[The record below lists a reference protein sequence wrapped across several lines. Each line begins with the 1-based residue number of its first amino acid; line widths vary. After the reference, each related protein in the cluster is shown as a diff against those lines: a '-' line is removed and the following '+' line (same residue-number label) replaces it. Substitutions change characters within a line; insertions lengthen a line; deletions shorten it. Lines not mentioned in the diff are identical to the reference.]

1 MKKKIIILI
10 ALGVILGSCS
20 NLKKDYQNIDSE
32 IKTYKEL
39 SKNYN
44 IDSRWWESYGDEQL
58 NNLIELGLKNNS
70 DLAKAAININKALYQ
85 AKIIGSDLVPEFSGS
100 LSSGASKNIESG
112 GSSNI
117 DHSGSFNI
125 SYEVDLWQRLRDMKD
140 AQEWEYKATIEDYE
154 KTKLTLI
161 NSIIDSYFSI
171 IYLENYIEINKNM
184 SKNYLD
190 IEKIVENKLRY
201 GTVGILDKKQAE
213 REVIRSNNTL
223 ISYEKDKKEQES
235 LLCNLL
241 NLKPDDELKIE
252 YRDILEVKNLRVNL
266 DVPLNIVANRP
277 DIKSYE
283 YRLKNA
289 FKDAVASEK
298 QLYPNITISSAL
310 SSSSDKFNT
319 TLKTPVALGSV
330 SINLPFLNWNEIKW
344 NIKIS
349 RAEYEEAKLN
359 FQQGIVTALNEIDYN
374 YFLYVKEQENYINLK
389 NINEYDNEIAI
400 NYERKYENGK
410 VELREWLLS
419 LNDEASSRLN
429 IINSKYQ
436 LIKIENTIY
445 QSIGGMIKKSVSYT
459 HLTLPTIL
467 RV

>member
-20 NLKKDYQNIDSE
+20 NLKKDYQKIDSE

-85 AKIIGSDLVPEFSGS
+85 AKIIGSDLVPEFSGN

-235 LLCNLL
+235 LLRNLL

-252 YRDILEVKNLRVNL
+252 YRDILEVKNLGVNL

-310 SSSSDKFNT
+310 SSSSDKFNN

-445 QSIGGMIKKSVSYT
+445 QSIGGMIKK
-459 HLTLPTIL
+459 
-467 RV
+467 

>member
-1 MKKKIIILI
+1 MCIR
-10 ALGVILGSCS
+10 
-20 NLKKDYQNIDSE
+20 D
-32 IKTYKEL
+32 
-39 SKNYN
+39 
-44 IDSRWWESYGDEQL
+44 R
-58 NNLIELGLKNNS
+58 
-70 DLAKAAININKALYQ
+70 YQ
-85 AKIIGSDLVPEFSGS
+85 AKIIGSDLVPEFSGN
-100 LSSGASKNIESG
+100 LSSSASKNIESG
-112 GSSNI
+112 GNSNI

-125 SYEVDLWQRLRDMKD
+125 SYEVGLWQRLRDMKD

-235 LLCNLL
+235 LLRNLL

-289 FKDAVASEK
+289 FKDAVVSEK

-310 SSSSDKFNT
+310 SSSSDKFNN

-445 QSIGGMIKKSVSYT
+445 QSIGGMIKK
-459 HLTLPTIL
+459 
-467 RV
+467 

>member
-20 NLKKDYQNIDSE
+20 NLKKDYQKIDSE

-44 IDSRWWESYGDEQL
+44 IDSKWWESYGDEQL

-85 AKIIGSDLVPEFSGS
+85 AKIIGSDLVPEFSGN
-100 LSSGASKNIESG
+100 LGSSASKNIESG
-112 GSSNI
+112 GNSNI

-171 IYLENYIEINKNM
+171 IYLENYIEINKSM
-184 SKNYLD
+184 SKNYSD
-190 IEKIVENKLRY
+190 IEKIVDNKLRY
-201 GTVGILDKKQAE
+201 GTVDILDKKQAE

-235 LLCNLL
+235 LLRNLL

-252 YRDILEVKNLRVNL
+252 YKDILKVKNLGVNL
-266 DVPLNIVANRP
+266 DVPLNVVASRP
-277 DIKSYE
+277 DIKAYE

-310 SSSSDKFNT
+310 SSSSDKFNNI
-319 TLKTPVALGSV
+319 LKTPVALGSV

-374 YFLYVKEQENYINLK
+374 YFLYVKEQENYVNLK

-419 LNDEASSRLN
+419 LNDEALSRLN

-436 LIKIENTIY
+436 MIKIENTIY
-445 QSIGGMIKKSVSYT
+445 QSIGGMVKK
-459 HLTLPTIL
+459 
-467 RV
+467 

>member
-20 NLKKDYQNIDSE
+20 NLKKDYQKIDSK

-190 IEKIVENKLRY
+190 IEKIVDNKLRY
-201 GTVGILDKKQAE
+201 GIADILDKKQAE

-235 LLCNLL
+235 LLRKLL

-252 YRDILEVKNLRVNL
+252 YRDILEVKNLGVNL

-277 DIKSYE
+277 DIKAYE

-389 NINEYDNEIAI
+389 NINEYDNEITI

-445 QSIGGMIKKSVSYT
+445 QSIGGMIKK
-459 HLTLPTIL
+459 
-467 RV
+467 

>member
-85 AKIIGSDLVPEFSGS
+85 AKIIGSDLVPEFSGN

-201 GTVGILDKKQAE
+201 GTVDILDKKQAE

-235 LLCNLL
+235 LLRNLL

-252 YRDILEVKNLRVNL
+252 YRDILKVKNLGVNL
-266 DVPLNIVANRP
+266 DVPLNIVASRP
-277 DIKSYE
+277 DIKAYE

-310 SSSSDKFNT
+310 SSSSDKFNN

-445 QSIGGMIKKSVSYT
+445 QSIGGMIKK
-459 HLTLPTIL
+459 
-467 RV
+467 

>member
-1 MKKKIIILI
+1 MKKKIIVLI

-44 IDSRWWESYGDEQL
+44 IDSKWWESYGDEQL

-85 AKIIGSDLVPEFSGS
+85 AKIIGSDLVPEFSGN
-100 LSSGASKNIESG
+100 LGSSASKNIESG

-171 IYLENYIEINKNM
+171 IYLENYIEINKSM

-201 GTVGILDKKQAE
+201 GTVDILDKKQAE

-235 LLCNLL
+235 LLRNLL

-252 YRDILEVKNLRVNL
+252 YRDILKVKNLGVNL
-266 DVPLNIVANRP
+266 DVPLNIVASRP
-277 DIKSYE
+277 DIKAYE

-310 SSSSDKFNT
+310 SSSSDKFNNS
-319 TLKTPVALGSV
+319 LKTPVALGSI
-330 SINLPFLNWNEIKW
+330 SINLLFLNWNEIKW

-349 RAEYEEAKLN
+349 RAEYEEAKIS
-359 FQQGIVTALNEIDYN
+359 FQQGLVTALNEIDYN
-374 YFLYVKEQENYINLK
+374 YFLYIKEQENYINLK
-389 NINEYDNEIAI
+389 NINKYDNEIAI

-410 VELREWLLS
+410 VELRDWLLS

-445 QSIGGMIKKSVSYT
+445 QSIGGMIKK
-459 HLTLPTIL
+459 
-467 RV
+467 

>member
-85 AKIIGSDLVPEFSGS
+85 AKIIGSDLVPEFSGN

-125 SYEVDLWQRLRDMKD
+125 SYEVDFWQRLRDMKD

-235 LLCNLL
+235 LLRNLL

-289 FKDAVASEK
+289 FKDAVVSEK

-310 SSSSDKFNT
+310 SSSSDKFNN

-410 VELREWLLS
+410 VELRDWLLS

-445 QSIGGMIKKSVSYT
+445 QSIGGMIKK
-459 HLTLPTIL
+459 
-467 RV
+467 

>member
-20 NLKKDYQNIDSE
+20 NLKKDYQKIDSE
-32 IKTYKEL
+32 IETYKEL
-39 SKNYN
+39 SKNYYN

-85 AKIIGSDLVPEFSGS
+85 AKIIGSDLVPEFSGN
-100 LSSGASKNIESG
+100 LGSSASKNIESG
-112 GSSNI
+112 GNSNI

-201 GTVGILDKKQAE
+201 GTVDILDKKQAE

-235 LLCNLL
+235 LLRNLL

-252 YRDILEVKNLRVNL
+252 YRDILKVKNLGVNL
-266 DVPLNIVANRP
+266 DVPLNIVASRP
-277 DIKSYE
+277 DIKAYE

-310 SSSSDKFNT
+310 SSSSDKFNN

-429 IINSKYQ
+429 IINFKYQ

-445 QSIGGMIKKSVSYT
+445 QSIGGMIKK
-459 HLTLPTIL
+459 
-467 RV
+467 

>member
-10 ALGVILGSCS
+10 ALGIILGSCS
-20 NLKKDYQNIDSE
+20 NLKKDYQKMDSE
-32 IKTYKEL
+32 IETYKEL
-39 SKNYN
+39 SKNYD
-44 IDSRWWESYGDEQL
+44 IDSKWWESYGDEQL
-58 NNLIELGLKNNS
+58 NNLIELGLENNN

-85 AKIIGSDLVPEFSGS
+85 AKIIGSDLVPEFNGN

-125 SYEVDLWQRLRDMKD
+125 SYEIDLWQRLRDMKD
-140 AQEWEYKATIEDYE
+140 AREWEYKATIEDYE

-171 IYLENYIEINKNM
+171 IYLENYIEINKSM

-201 GTVGILDKKQAE
+201 GTADILDKKQAE

-235 LLCNLL
+235 LLRNLL

-252 YRDILEVKNLRVNL
+252 YRDILEVKNLGVNL

-277 DIKSYE
+277 DIKAYE

-310 SSSSDKFNT
+310 SSSSDKFNN

-374 YFLYVKEQENYINLK
+374 YFLYVKEQENYVNLK
-389 NINEYDNEIAI
+389 KINEYDNEIAI

-419 LNDEASSRLN
+419 LNDEALSRLN

-436 LIKIENTIY
+436 MIKIENTIY
-445 QSIGGMIKKSVSYT
+445 QSIGGMIKK
-459 HLTLPTIL
+459 
-467 RV
+467 

>member
-20 NLKKDYQNIDSE
+20 NLKKDYQKIDSE
-32 IKTYKEL
+32 IETYKEL
-39 SKNYN
+39 SKNYYN

-85 AKIIGSDLVPEFSGS
+85 AKIIGSDLVPEFSGN
-100 LSSGASKNIESG
+100 LGSSASKNIESG
-112 GSSNI
+112 GNSNI

-201 GTVGILDKKQAE
+201 GTVDILDKKQAE

-235 LLCNLL
+235 LLRNLL

-252 YRDILEVKNLRVNL
+252 YRDILKVKNLGVNL
-266 DVPLNIVANRP
+266 DVPLNIVASRP
-277 DIKSYE
+277 DIKAYE

-310 SSSSDKFNT
+310 SSSSDKFNN

-445 QSIGGMIKKSVSYT
+445 QSIGGMIKK
-459 HLTLPTIL
+459 
-467 RV
+467 

>member
-20 NLKKDYQNIDSE
+20 NLKKDYQKIDSE

-44 IDSRWWESYGDEQL
+44 IDNRWWESYGDEQL

-85 AKIIGSDLVPEFSGS
+85 AKIIGSDLVPEFSGN
-100 LSSGASKNIESG
+100 LGSSASKNIESG
-112 GSSNI
+112 GNSNI

-201 GTVGILDKKQAE
+201 GTVDILDKKQAE

-235 LLCNLL
+235 LLRNLL

-252 YRDILEVKNLRVNL
+252 YRDILKVKNLGVNL
-266 DVPLNIVANRP
+266 DVPLNIVASRP
-277 DIKSYE
+277 DIKAYE

-310 SSSSDKFNT
+310 SSSSDKFNN

-344 NIKIS
+344 NIKIN
-349 RAEYEEAKLN
+349 RAEYEEVKLN

-445 QSIGGMIKKSVSYT
+445 QSIGGMIKK
-459 HLTLPTIL
+459 
-467 RV
+467 

>member
-20 NLKKDYQNIDSE
+20 NLKKDYQKIDSE

-44 IDSRWWESYGDEQL
+44 IDNRWWESYGDEQL

-85 AKIIGSDLVPEFSGS
+85 AKIIGSDLVPEFSGN
-100 LSSGASKNIESG
+100 LGSSASKNIESG
-112 GSSNI
+112 GNSNI

-190 IEKIVENKLRY
+190 IEKIVDNKLRY
-201 GTVGILDKKQAE
+201 GIADILDKKQAE

-235 LLCNLL
+235 LLRNLL

-252 YRDILEVKNLRVNL
+252 YRDILKVKNLGVNL
-266 DVPLNIVANRP
+266 DVPLNIVASRP
-277 DIKSYE
+277 DIKAYE

-310 SSSSDKFNT
+310 SSSSDKFNN

-344 NIKIS
+344 NIKIN

-445 QSIGGMIKKSVSYT
+445 QSIGGMIKK
-459 HLTLPTIL
+459 
-467 RV
+467 

>member
-20 NLKKDYQNIDSE
+20 NLKKDYQKIDSE

-44 IDSRWWESYGDEQL
+44 IDSKWWESYGDEQL

-85 AKIIGSDLVPEFSGS
+85 AKIIGSDLVPEFSGN
-100 LSSGASKNIESG
+100 LGSSASKNIESG
-112 GSSNI
+112 GNSNI

-235 LLCNLL
+235 LLRNLL
-241 NLKPDDELKIE
+241 NLKPDNELKIE

-310 SSSSDKFNT
+310 SSSSDKFNN

-445 QSIGGMIKKSVSYT
+445 QSIGGMIKK
-459 HLTLPTIL
+459 
-467 RV
+467 

>member
-1 MKKKIIILI
+1 MKKKIIVLI

-20 NLKKDYQNIDSE
+20 NLKKDYQKIDSE
-32 IKTYKEL
+32 IETYKEL
-39 SKNYN
+39 SKNYD
-44 IDSRWWESYGDEQL
+44 IDSKWWESYGDEQL

-85 AKIIGSDLVPEFSGS
+85 AKIIGSDLVPEFSGN
-100 LSSGASKNIESG
+100 LGSSASKNIESG

-190 IEKIVENKLRY
+190 IEKIVDNKLRY
-201 GTVGILDKKQAE
+201 GTVDILDKKQAE

-235 LLCNLL
+235 LLRNLL

-252 YRDILEVKNLRVNL
+252 YRDILKVKNLGVNL
-266 DVPLNIVANRP
+266 DVPLNIVASRP
-277 DIKSYE
+277 DIKAYE

-310 SSSSDKFNT
+310 SSSSDKFNN
-319 TLKTPVALGSV
+319 TLKTPVALGSI

-389 NINEYDNEIAI
+389 NINQYDNEIAI

-445 QSIGGMIKKSVSYT
+445 QSIGGMIK
-459 HLTLPTIL
+459 
-467 RV
+467 

>member
-20 NLKKDYQNIDSE
+20 NLKKDYQKIDSE

-85 AKIIGSDLVPEFSGS
+85 AKIIGSDLVPEFSGN
-100 LSSGASKNIESG
+100 LSSSASKNIESG
-112 GSSNI
+112 GNSNI

-190 IEKIVENKLRY
+190 IEKIVDNKLRY
-201 GTVGILDKKQAE
+201 GTVDILDKKQAE

-235 LLCNLL
+235 LLRNLL

-252 YRDILEVKNLRVNL
+252 YRDILKVKNLGVNL
-266 DVPLNIVANRP
+266 DVPLNIVASRP
-277 DIKSYE
+277 DIKAYE
-283 YRLKNA
+283 YRLKNT

-310 SSSSDKFNT
+310 SSSSDKFSN

-436 LIKIENTIY
+436 LIKIENIIY
-445 QSIGGMIKKSVSYT
+445 QSIGGMIK
-459 HLTLPTIL
+459 
-467 RV
+467 

>member
-20 NLKKDYQNIDSE
+20 NLKKDYQKIDSE

-85 AKIIGSDLVPEFSGS
+85 AKIIGSDLVPEFSGN
-100 LSSGASKNIESG
+100 LGSSASKNIESG
-112 GSSNI
+112 GNSNI

-184 SKNYLD
+184 SKNYSD
-190 IEKIVENKLRY
+190 IEKIVDNKLRY
-201 GTVGILDKKQAE
+201 GTVDILDKKQAE

-235 LLCNLL
+235 LLRNLL
-241 NLKPDDELKIE
+241 NFKPDDELKIE
-252 YRDILEVKNLRVNL
+252 YRDILKVKNLGVNL
-266 DVPLNIVANRP
+266 DVPLNIVASRP
-277 DIKSYE
+277 DIKAYE

-310 SSSSDKFNT
+310 SSSSYKFNN

-330 SINLPFLNWNEIKW
+330 SINLPFFNWNEIKW

-445 QSIGGMIKKSVSYT
+445 QSIGGMIKK
-459 HLTLPTIL
+459 
-467 RV
+467 

>member
-20 NLKKDYQNIDSE
+20 NLKKDYQKIDSE

-85 AKIIGSDLVPEFSGS
+85 AKIIGSDLVPEFSGN

-125 SYEVDLWQRLRDMKD
+125 SYEVDFWQRLRDMKD

-235 LLCNLL
+235 LLRNLL
-241 NLKPDDELKIE
+241 NLKPDNELKIE
-252 YRDILEVKNLRVNL
+252 YRDILEVKNLGVNL

-310 SSSSDKFNT
+310 SSSSDKFNN

-445 QSIGGMIKKSVSYT
+445 QSIGGMIKK
-459 HLTLPTIL
+459 
-467 RV
+467 

>member
-20 NLKKDYQNIDSE
+20 NLKKDYQKIDSE

-44 IDSRWWESYGDEQL
+44 IDSKWWESYGDEQL

-85 AKIIGSDLVPEFSGS
+85 AKIIGSDLVPEFSVNLGS
-100 LSSGASKNIESG
+100 SASKNIESG
-112 GSSNI
+112 GNSNI

-201 GTVGILDKKQAE
+201 GTVDILDKKQAE

-235 LLCNLL
+235 LLRNLL

-252 YRDILEVKNLRVNL
+252 YRDILKVKNLGVNL
-266 DVPLNIVANRP
+266 DVPLNVVASRP
-277 DIKSYE
+277 DIKAYE

-310 SSSSDKFNT
+310 SSSSDKFNN

-344 NIKIS
+344 NIKIN

-445 QSIGGMIKKSVSYT
+445 QSIGGMIKK
-459 HLTLPTIL
+459 
-467 RV
+467 

>member
-10 ALGVILGSCS
+10 ALGIILGSCS
-20 NLKKDYQNIDSE
+20 NLKKDYQKMDSE
-32 IKTYKEL
+32 IETYKEL
-39 SKNYN
+39 SKNYD
-44 IDSRWWESYGDEQL
+44 IDSKWWESYGDEQL
-58 NNLIELGLKNNS
+58 NNLIELGLENNN

-85 AKIIGSDLVPEFSGS
+85 AKIIGSDLVPEFNGN

-125 SYEVDLWQRLRDMKD
+125 SYEIDLWQRLRDMKD

-171 IYLENYIEINKNM
+171 IYLENYIEINKSM

-201 GTVGILDKKQAE
+201 GTADILDKKQAE

-235 LLCNLL
+235 LLRNLL

-252 YRDILEVKNLRVNL
+252 YRDILEVKNLGVNL

-277 DIKSYE
+277 DIKTYE

-310 SSSSDKFNT
+310 SSSSDKFNN

-374 YFLYVKEQENYINLK
+374 YFLYVKEQENYVNLK
-389 NINEYDNEIAI
+389 KINEYDNEIAI

-419 LNDEASSRLN
+419 LNDEALSRLN

-436 LIKIENTIY
+436 MIKIENTIY
-445 QSIGGMIKKSVSYT
+445 QSIGGMIKK
-459 HLTLPTIL
+459 
-467 RV
+467 

>member
-85 AKIIGSDLVPEFSGS
+85 AKIIGSDLVPEFSGN

-235 LLCNLL
+235 LLRNLL
-241 NLKPDDELKIE
+241 NLKPDNELKIE

-310 SSSSDKFNT
+310 SSSSNKFNN

-344 NIKIS
+344 NIKIN

-359 FQQGIVTALNEIDYN
+359 FQQRIVTALNEIDYN

-410 VELREWLLS
+410 VELRDWLLS

-445 QSIGGMIKKSVSYT
+445 QSIGGMIKK
-459 HLTLPTIL
+459 
-467 RV
+467 

>member
-85 AKIIGSDLVPEFSGS
+85 AKIIGSDLVPEFSGN
-100 LSSGASKNIESG
+100 LGSSASKNIESG
-112 GSSNI
+112 GNSNI

-201 GTVGILDKKQAE
+201 GTVDILDKKQAE

-235 LLCNLL
+235 LLRNLL

-252 YRDILEVKNLRVNL
+252 YRDILKVKNLGVNL
-266 DVPLNIVANRP
+266 DVPLNIVASRP
-277 DIKSYE
+277 DIKAYE
-283 YRLKNA
+283 YRLKNT

-310 SSSSDKFNT
+310 SSSSGKFNN

-410 VELREWLLS
+410 VELRDWLLS

-445 QSIGGMIKKSVSYT
+445 QSIGGMIKK
-459 HLTLPTIL
+459 
-467 RV
+467 

>member
-85 AKIIGSDLVPEFSGS
+85 AKIIGSDLVPEFSGN

-125 SYEVDLWQRLRDMKD
+125 SYEVDFWQRLRDMKD

-289 FKDAVASEK
+289 FKDAVVSEK

-310 SSSSDKFNT
+310 SSSSDKFNN

-410 VELREWLLS
+410 VELRDWLLS

-445 QSIGGMIKKSVSYT
+445 QNIGGMIKK
-459 HLTLPTIL
+459 
-467 RV
+467 

>member
-10 ALGVILGSCS
+10 ALGIILGSCS
-20 NLKKDYQNIDSE
+20 NLKKDYQKMDSE
-32 IKTYKEL
+32 IETYKEL
-39 SKNYN
+39 SKNYD
-44 IDSRWWESYGDEQL
+44 IDSKWWESYGDEQL
-58 NNLIELGLKNNS
+58 NNLIELGLENNN

-85 AKIIGSDLVPEFSGS
+85 AKIIGSDLVPEFNGN

-125 SYEVDLWQRLRDMKD
+125 SYEIDLWQRLRDMKD
-140 AQEWEYKATIEDYE
+140 AREWEYKATIEDYE

-171 IYLENYIEINKNM
+171 IYLENYIEINKSM

-201 GTVGILDKKQAE
+201 GTADILDKKQAE

-235 LLCNLL
+235 LLRNLL

-252 YRDILEVKNLRVNL
+252 YRDILEVKNLGVNL

-277 DIKSYE
+277 DIKAYE

-310 SSSSDKFNT
+310 SSSSDKFNN

-419 LNDEASSRLN
+419 LNDEALSRLN

-436 LIKIENTIY
+436 MIKIENTIY
-445 QSIGGMIKKSVSYT
+445 QSIGGMVKK
-459 HLTLPTIL
+459 
-467 RV
+467 

>member
-85 AKIIGSDLVPEFSGS
+85 AKIIGSDLVPEFSGN

-201 GTVGILDKKQAE
+201 GTVDILDKKQAE

-235 LLCNLL
+235 LLRNLL

-252 YRDILEVKNLRVNL
+252 YRDILKVKNLGVNL
-266 DVPLNIVANRP
+266 DVPLNIVASRP
-277 DIKSYE
+277 DIKAYE

-310 SSSSDKFNT
+310 SSSSDKFNN

-436 LIKIENTIY
+436 LIKIGNIIY
-445 QSIGGMIKKSVSYT
+445 QSIGGMIK
-459 HLTLPTIL
+459 
-467 RV
+467 

>member
-20 NLKKDYQNIDSE
+20 NLKKDYEKIDKE
-32 IKTYKEL
+32 IEAYKEL
-39 SKNYN
+39 SKNYT
-44 IDSRWWESYGDEQL
+44 IDGRWWESYGDLQL
-58 NNLIELGLKNNS
+58 NNLIELGLKNNR

-85 AKIIGSDLVPEFSGS
+85 AKIIGSDLVPEFSGN
-100 LSSGASKNIESG
+100 LNSSASKNIKSG
-112 GSSNI
+112 NSSSIN
-117 DHSGSFNI
+117 HSGSFNI

-140 AQEWEYKATIEDYE
+140 AQEWEYRATVEDYE

-184 SKNYLD
+184 CKNYLEID
-190 IEKIVENKLRY
+190 KIVNNKLRY
-201 GTVGILDKKQAE
+201 GTVDILDKKQAE

-223 ISYEKDKKEQES
+223 ISYEKEKKEQES
-235 LLCNLL
+235 LLRNLL

-252 YRDILEVKNLRVNL
+252 YRDILEVKNLGVNL
-266 DVPLNIVANRP
+266 DVPLNIVASRP
-277 DIKSYE
+277 DIKAYE

-310 SSSSDKFNT
+310 SSSSDKFNNS
-319 TLKTPVALGSV
+319 LKTPVALGSI

-349 RAEYEEAKLN
+349 RAEYEEAKIS
-359 FQQGIVTALNEIDYN
+359 FQQGLVTALNEIDYN
-374 YFLYVKEQENYINLK
+374 YFLYIKEQENYINLK
-389 NINEYDNEIAI
+389 NINKYDNEIAI

-410 VELREWLLS
+410 VELRDWLLS
-419 LNDEASSRLN
+419 LNDESSSRLN

-445 QSIGGMIKKSVSYT
+445 QSIGGMVKK
-459 HLTLPTIL
+459 
-467 RV
+467 

>member
-85 AKIIGSDLVPEFSGS
+85 AKIIGSDLVPEFSGN

-235 LLCNLL
+235 LLRNLL
-241 NLKPDDELKIE
+241 NLKPDNELKIE

-298 QLYPNITISSAL
+298 QLYPDITISSAL
-310 SSSSDKFNT
+310 SSSSDKFNN

-445 QSIGGMIKKSVSYT
+445 QSIGGMIKK
-459 HLTLPTIL
+459 
-467 RV
+467 

>member
-20 NLKKDYQNIDSE
+20 NLKKDYQKIDSK

-213 REVIRSNNTL
+213 REGIRSNNTL

-235 LLCNLL
+235 LLRNLL

-252 YRDILEVKNLRVNL
+252 YRDILEVKNLGVNL

-277 DIKSYE
+277 DIKAYE

-445 QSIGGMIKKSVSYT
+445 QSIGGMIKK
-459 HLTLPTIL
+459 
-467 RV
+467 

>member
-85 AKIIGSDLVPEFSGS
+85 AKIIGSDLVPEFSGN

-213 REVIRSNNTL
+213 REGIRSNNTL

-235 LLCNLL
+235 LLRNLL
-241 NLKPDDELKIE
+241 NLKPDNELKIE

-310 SSSSDKFNT
+310 SSSSDKFNN

-410 VELREWLLS
+410 VELRDWLLS

-445 QSIGGMIKKSVSYT
+445 QSIGGMIKK
-459 HLTLPTIL
+459 
-467 RV
+467 

>member
-85 AKIIGSDLVPEFSGS
+85 AKIIGSDLVPEFSGN

-213 REVIRSNNTL
+213 REGIRSNNTL

-235 LLCNLL
+235 LLRNLL
-241 NLKPDDELKIE
+241 NLKPDNELKIE

-277 DIKSYE
+277 DIKAYE

-310 SSSSDKFNT
+310 SSSSDKFNN

-410 VELREWLLS
+410 VELRDWLLS

-445 QSIGGMIKKSVSYT
+445 QSIGGMIKK
-459 HLTLPTIL
+459 
-467 RV
+467 

>member
-20 NLKKDYQNIDSE
+20 NLKKDYQKIDSE

-190 IEKIVENKLRY
+190 IEKIVDNKLRY
-201 GTVGILDKKQAE
+201 GIADILDKKQAE

-235 LLCNLL
+235 LLRNLL

-252 YRDILEVKNLRVNL
+252 YRDILEVKNLGVNL
-266 DVPLNIVANRP
+266 DVPLNIVASRP
-277 DIKSYE
+277 DIKAYE

-445 QSIGGMIKKSVSYT
+445 QSIGGMIKK
-459 HLTLPTIL
+459 
-467 RV
+467 

>member
-20 NLKKDYQNIDSE
+20 NLKKDYQKIDSE
-32 IKTYKEL
+32 IETYKEL
-39 SKNYN
+39 SKNYYN

-85 AKIIGSDLVPEFSGS
+85 AKIIGSDLVPEFSGN
-100 LSSGASKNIESG
+100 LGSSASKNIESG
-112 GSSNI
+112 GNSNI

-184 SKNYLD
+184 SKNYSD

-201 GTVGILDKKQAE
+201 GTVDILDKKQAE

-235 LLCNLL
+235 LLRNLL

-252 YRDILEVKNLRVNL
+252 YRDILKVKNLGVNL
-266 DVPLNIVANRP
+266 DVPLNIVASRP
-277 DIKSYE
+277 DIKAYE

-310 SSSSDKFNT
+310 SSSSDKFNN

-344 NIKIS
+344 NIKIN

-445 QSIGGMIKKSVSYT
+445 QSIGGMIKK
-459 HLTLPTIL
+459 
-467 RV
+467 

>member
-85 AKIIGSDLVPEFSGS
+85 AKIIGSDLVPEFSGN

-235 LLCNLL
+235 LLRNLL
-241 NLKPDDELKIE
+241 NLKPDNELKIE

-310 SSSSDKFNT
+310 SSSSDKFNN

-445 QSIGGMIKKSVSYT
+445 QSIGGMIKK
-459 HLTLPTIL
+459 
-467 RV
+467 

>member
-85 AKIIGSDLVPEFSGS
+85 AKIIGSDLVPEFSGN

-184 SKNYLD
+184 SKNYSD

-201 GTVGILDKKQAE
+201 GTVDILDKKQAE

-235 LLCNLL
+235 LLHNLL

-252 YRDILEVKNLRVNL
+252 YRDILKVKNLGVNL
-266 DVPLNIVANRP
+266 DVPLNIVASRP
-277 DIKSYE
+277 DIKAYE

-310 SSSSDKFNT
+310 SSSSDKFNN

-344 NIKIS
+344 NIKIN

-445 QSIGGMIKKSVSYT
+445 QSIGGMIKK
-459 HLTLPTIL
+459 
-467 RV
+467 

>member
-85 AKIIGSDLVPEFSGS
+85 AKIIGSDLVPEFSGN

-235 LLCNLL
+235 FLRNLL
-241 NLKPDDELKIE
+241 NLKPDNELKIE

-298 QLYPNITISSAL
+298 QLYPDITISSAL
-310 SSSSDKFNT
+310 SSSSDKFNN

-445 QSIGGMIKKSVSYT
+445 QSIGGMIKK
-459 HLTLPTIL
+459 
-467 RV
+467 

>member
-10 ALGVILGSCS
+10 ALGVILGSCN
-20 NLKKDYQNIDSE
+20 NLKKDYQKIDSE

-44 IDSRWWESYGDEQL
+44 IDNRWWESYGDEQL

-85 AKIIGSDLVPEFSGS
+85 AKIIGSDLVPEFSGN
-100 LSSGASKNIESG
+100 LGSSASKNIESG
-112 GSSNI
+112 GNSNI

-184 SKNYLD
+184 SKNYSD

-201 GTVGILDKKQAE
+201 GTVDILDKKQAE

-235 LLCNLL
+235 LLRNLL

-252 YRDILEVKNLRVNL
+252 YRDILKVKNLGVNL
-266 DVPLNIVANRP
+266 DVPLNIVASRP
-277 DIKSYE
+277 DIKAYE

-310 SSSSDKFNT
+310 SSSSDKFNN

-344 NIKIS
+344 NIKIN

-445 QSIGGMIKKSVSYT
+445 QSIGGMIKK
-459 HLTLPTIL
+459 
-467 RV
+467 

>member
-20 NLKKDYQNIDSE
+20 NLKKDYQKIDSE

-85 AKIIGSDLVPEFSGS
+85 AKIIGSDLVPEFSGN

-235 LLCNLL
+235 LLRNLL
-241 NLKPDDELKIE
+241 NLKPDNELKIE
-252 YRDILEVKNLRVNL
+252 YRDILEVKNLGVNL
-266 DVPLNIVANRP
+266 DVPLNIVASRP
-277 DIKSYE
+277 DIKAYE

-310 SSSSDKFNT
+310 SSSSDKFNN

-445 QSIGGMIKKSVSYT
+445 QSIGGMIKK
-459 HLTLPTIL
+459 
-467 RV
+467 

>member
-85 AKIIGSDLVPEFSGS
+85 AKIIGSDLVPEFSGN

-235 LLCNLL
+235 LLRNLL

-310 SSSSDKFNT
+310 SSSSDKFNK

-410 VELREWLLS
+410 VELRDWLLS

-445 QSIGGMIKKSVSYT
+445 QSIGGMIKK
-459 HLTLPTIL
+459 
-467 RV
+467 

>member
-85 AKIIGSDLVPEFSGS
+85 AKIIGSDLVPEFSGN

-201 GTVGILDKKQAE
+201 GTVDILDKKQAE

-235 LLCNLL
+235 LLRNLL

-252 YRDILEVKNLRVNL
+252 YRDILKVKNLGVNL
-266 DVPLNIVANRP
+266 DVPLNIVASRP
-277 DIKSYE
+277 DIKAYE

-310 SSSSDKFNT
+310 SSSSDKFNN

-436 LIKIENTIY
+436 LIKIENIIY
-445 QSIGGMIKKSVSYT
+445 QSIGGMIK
-459 HLTLPTIL
+459 
-467 RV
+467 

>member
-20 NLKKDYQNIDSE
+20 NLKKDYQKIDSE

-44 IDSRWWESYGDEQL
+44 IDSKWWESYGDEQL
-58 NNLIELGLKNNS
+58 NNLIELGLKNNR

-85 AKIIGSDLVPEFSGS
+85 AKIIGSDLVPEFSGN
-100 LSSGASKNIESG
+100 LNSSASKNIESG
-112 GSSNI
+112 NSSSIN
-117 DHSGSFNI
+117 HSGSFNI

-184 SKNYLD
+184 SKNYSD

-201 GTVGILDKKQAE
+201 GTVDILDKKQAE

-235 LLCNLL
+235 LLRNLL

-252 YRDILEVKNLRVNL
+252 YRDILKVKNLGVNL

-310 SSSSDKFNT
+310 SSSSDKLNNS
-319 TLKTPVALGSV
+319 LKTPVALGSV

-344 NIKIS
+344 NIKIN

-389 NINEYDNEIAI
+389 NINEYDNEITI

-445 QSIGGMIKKSVSYT
+445 QSIGGMIKK
-459 HLTLPTIL
+459 
-467 RV
+467 